1 MTSRFLKNGYWA
13 RGGGGTLAPQLPR
26 AIRVGPNQGGQYFG
40 VFGRAAS
47 GGASRS
53 RRAPLAVSQSPLD
66 HHSIYV
72 FLEISRRSGSIQKK
86 KLVDPA

>member
-53 RRAPLAVSQSPLD
+53 RRAPLAVSQSPYGP
-66 HHSIYV
+66 SVYFCFFGV
-72 FLEISRRSGSIQKK
+72 EPEVRRVEKNLG
-86 KLVDPA
+86 